1 LRPIFGSD
9 ISHWDVPDMTEPV
22 EEAHKLVDDR
32 LIGEAEFRELMF
44 LNPARLH
51 AGMNPA
57 FFDGTV
63 VESAVRD
70 ALVNPETRLG
80 PERPHHAR

>member
-1 LRPIFGSD
+1 
-9 ISHWDVPDMTEPV
+9 MTEPV
-22 EEAHKLVDDR
+22 VEAYELVEDDI
-32 LIGEAEFRELMF
+32 IGEREFRELMF

-63 VESAVRD
+63 SNSGASAL
-70 ALVNPETRLG
+70 A
-80 PERPHHAR
+80 